1 MNRNDITV
9 NGKILDEF
17 LKDNVS
23 VKEDIEQKKLFR
35 EQTENIRLG
44 RHIKPKFKP
53 LKERNGEVKI
63 LGQREINIANF
74 DRYLEKSLKA
84 ENILESLT
92 IVLIAYPKQKIFT
105 TNEIASIIDR
115 YLKRYDIPIL
125 RSTGHSLRGRLG
137 LIRKSELSDF
147 MVFYERNSFENKTN
161 VMKYG
166 IREDAL
172 NELTIDEAI
181 ELAHTRKKAFK
192 DKSVVLNPDRSKQK
206 NAKPGPKPKKEVI
219 AETPPKKEVIAET
232 PLKKEV
238 INEKP
243 DLITE
248 IISQIK
254 SIKSDDE
261 NAMILIKGDIH
272 IHINIS
278 R

>member
-53 LKERNGEVKI
+53 LKETNGEVKI

-74 DRYLEKSLKA
+74 DRYLEKSLKS

-92 IVLIAYPKQKIFT
+92 IVLIAYPKQIIFT

-147 MVFYERNSFENKTN
+147 MVFYERNSSENKTN

-181 ELAHTRKKAFK
+181 ELARTRKKEFK

-206 NAKPGPKPKKEVI
+206 NARPGPKPKEDVI
-219 AETPPKKEVIAET
+219 AKTPPKKEV
-232 PLKKEV
+232 V
-238 INEKP
+238 EKP

-248 IISQIK
+248 IINQIK

>member
-1 MNRNDITV
+1 MNRNNITV

-35 EQTENIRLG
+35 EQTEDIRLG
-44 RHIKPKFKP
+44 RHVKAKFKP
-53 LKERNGEVKI
+53 LKEKNGEVKI

-74 DRYLEKSLKA
+74 DRYLEKSLKE
-84 ENILESLT
+84 ENILNSLT
-92 IVLIAYPKQKIFT
+92 IVLIAHPKQTVFT
-105 TNEIASIIDR
+105 TNEVATIIDR
-115 YLKRYDIPIL
+115 HLKRYDIPIL

-181 ELAHTRKKAFK
+181 ELARTRKKEFK

-206 NAKPGPKPKKEVI
+206 NAKPGPKPKENVVAKTPPKENVI
-219 AETPPKKEVIAET
+219 AKTPPKKEV
-232 PLKKEV
+232 V
-238 INEKP
+238 EKP

-261 NAMILIKGDIH
+261 NAIIIIKGDIH
-272 IHINIS
+272 IHLNIN